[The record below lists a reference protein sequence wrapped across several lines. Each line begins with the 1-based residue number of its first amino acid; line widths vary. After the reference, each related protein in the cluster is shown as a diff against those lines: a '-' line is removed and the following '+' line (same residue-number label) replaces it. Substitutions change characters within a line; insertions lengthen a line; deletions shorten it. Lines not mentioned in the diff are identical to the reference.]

1 MAEATVAT
9 TERLFTFPAL
19 PEDDSFVSAEKIL
32 FSVQRI
38 VELARPV
45 KVVAFG
51 SRARGEHRPESDL
64 DLAVILD
71 DFDPATEKSTV
82 KRTDLDLSMPLDLL
96 VVSRERHEYMR
107 DSIIS
112 VHYDIEKEGIVLYDS
127 AVGSIDHRAIERIAR

>member
-9 TERLFTFPAL
+9 TERLFTFPVL

-51 SRARGEHRPESDL
+51 SRARGDHRPESDL
-64 DLAVILD
+64 DLVVILD
-71 DFDPATEKSTV
+71 DFDPAIEKPPV
-82 KRTDLDLSMPLDLL
+82 QRTDLDLSTPVDLL
-96 VVSRERHEYMR
+96 VVSRGRHEYMR
-107 DSIIS
+107 ESIIS
-112 VHYDIEKEGIVLYDS
+112 VHHDIEQEGVVLYDS
-127 AVGSIDHRAIERIAR
+127 AVGSIDYRAVERIAR